1 MKIALASDLH
11 LEFGEISLENSE
23 DAEVLILSGDI
34 CVASKFRDK
43 DRKFFRE
50 CSERFCNVVYIMGN
64 HEHYNG
70 NFVLSENLLRE
81 ELEDFENIHFL
92 EKQSVDI
99 GDYTFVGAT
108 IWTDM
113 NKNDPNTLWH
123 VNRVMNDFRIISH
136 PNTMYELFSPEL
148 AYEEHL
154 NAMDYIKSVVD
165 AKPDGKFVV
174 VGHHAPSKLSV
185 KPRYQNDPLTNGA
198 YSSDLSEF
206 ILDRPQ
212 IKMWTHGHTHD
223 TFDYMIGTTRVLC
236 NPRGYIYYEDRADDF
251 KLEFYEV

>member
-1 MKIALASDLH
+1 MKIALASDIH
-11 LEFGEISLENSE
+11 LEFGEISLEN
-23 DAEVLILSGDI
+23 DQNADVLILSGDI

-43 DRKFFRE
+43 DRKFFRQ
-50 CSERFCNVVYIMGN
+50 CSERFPKVIYIMGN

-81 ELEDFENIHFL
+81 ELEDFENIHLL
-92 EKQSVDI
+92 EKQSIDI

-123 VNRVMNDFRIISH
+123 VNRVMNDFRIIAH
-136 PNTMYELFSPEL
+136 PDGFYERLTPEIVQEVHIDTME
-148 AYEEHL
+148 
-154 NAMDYIKSVVD
+154 YIRSVVD
-165 AKPDGKFVV
+165 ANPNGKFVV
-174 VGHHAPSKLSV
+174 VGHHAPSKQSI
-185 KPRYQNDPLTNGA
+185 KPRYKGDHLTNGA

-212 IKMWTHGHTHD
+212 IKVWTHGHTHEV
-223 TFDYMIGTTRVLC
+223 FDYMIGTTRVLC

-251 KLEFYEV
+251 KLEFYDL

>member
-1 MKIALASDLH
+1 MKIALASDIH
-11 LEFGEISLENSE
+11 LEFGEISLEN
-23 DAEVLILSGDI
+23 DQNADVLILSGDI

-43 DRKFFRE
+43 DRKFFRQ
-50 CSERFCNVVYIMGN
+50 CSERFPNVIYIMGN

-81 ELEDFENIHFL
+81 ELEDFENIHLL
-92 EKQSVDI
+92 EKQSIDI

-123 VNRVMNDFRIISH
+123 VNRVMNDFRIIAH
-136 PNTMYELFSPEL
+136 PDGFYERLTPEIVQEVHIDTME
-148 AYEEHL
+148 
-154 NAMDYIKSVVD
+154 YIRSVVD
-165 AKPDGKFVV
+165 ANPNGKFVV
-174 VGHHAPSKLSV
+174 VGHHAPSKQSI
-185 KPRYQNDPLTNGA
+185 KPRYKGDHLTNGA

-212 IKMWTHGHTHD
+212 IKVWTHGHTHEV
-223 TFDYMIGTTRVLC
+223 FDYMIGTTRVLC

-251 KLEFYEV
+251 KLEFYDL

>member
-1 MKIALASDLH
+1 MKIALASDIH
-11 LEFGEISLENSE
+11 LEFGEISLEN
-23 DAEVLILSGDI
+23 DQNADVLILSGDI

-43 DRKFFRE
+43 DRKFFRQ
-50 CSERFCNVVYIMGN
+50 CSERFPKVIYIMGN

-81 ELEDFENIHFL
+81 ELEDFENIHLL
-92 EKQSVDI
+92 EKQSIDI

-123 VNRVMNDFRIISH
+123 VNRVMNDFRIIAH
-136 PNTMYELFSPEL
+136 PDGFYERLTPEIVQEVHIDTME
-148 AYEEHL
+148 
-154 NAMDYIKSVVD
+154 YIQSVVD
-165 AKPDGKFVV
+165 ANPNGKFVV
-174 VGHHAPSKLSV
+174 VGHHAPSKQSI
-185 KPRYQNDPLTNGA
+185 KPRYKGDHLTNGA

-212 IKMWTHGHTHD
+212 IKVWTHGHTHEV
-223 TFDYMIGTTRVLC
+223 FDYMIGTTRVLC

-251 KLEFYEV
+251 KLEFYDL